1 MKEEI
6 RKKIVDA
13 IDTIPAAHMTDI
25 VIKETIRC
33 VLYGF
38 LKEQGFQPIPAFRN
52 PRYPEGSVDIVG
64 MTGGQVVGIAFC
76 SNPTIELEDI
86 KRLER
91 VVCEKK
97 FVISFSRDPKKVK
110 MSTFFLKPGVE
121 HIHIYETGKKVL

>member
-1 MKEEI
+1 MKEAL
-6 RKKIVDA
+6 RKKIVEA
-13 IDTIPAAHMTDI
+13 IDAIPAAHMADK

-52 PRYPEGSVDIVG
+52 PRYPEGPVDIVG
-64 MTGGQVVGIAFC
+64 MTGGQAVEIAFC
-76 SNPTIELEDI
+76 SSPTIELEDI

-121 HIHIYETGKKVL
+121 HIHIYETGD